1 MSQDAPASVVITGL
15 GLVTPVGIG
24 VEETWAALRKQQSGV
39 APVRGWDASEE
50 AVQIAAQLPE
60 EWEARFRAEVKL
72 PFARRYGRF
81 ARMGL
86 HAAQEA
92 LTQAQLLPEQRDRE
106 RDARAGVC
114 FGVGG
119 GATHY
124 LAPARQALLDGEA
137 EGFDRAI
144 DHTFVLQTMFNA
156 PAGLAAIQF
165 GLQGPSAIVSAAC
178 ASGSGA
184 LAQALDWLRCGRAE
198 WVLVGGCDSTVDRET
213 LRAYQRVG
221 ALTEDNARG
230 SAASRSFDGA
240 RSGFVM
246 AEGGAAL
253 VLETEAHAA
262 ARAATP
268 IARLC
273 GAGLVSEAH
282 KIASPLLDGSGMV
295 RSIQSAL
302 IDSGMQP
309 EAVGHVSAHAPS
321 TLQGDLAESRAI
333 ASCLGGGENAPT
345 VTAPKSMLG
354 HAIGASSAIAT
365 ALTALSLQRGEGL
378 PTAHL
383 EQQDPEIDAQV
394 LTEPSALDGRAA
406 LVNAF
411 GFGGHNISLVLDRV

>member
-1 MSQDAPASVVITGL
+1 MTQDVSSSVVITGL
-15 GLVTPVGIG
+15 GLITPVGIG
-24 VEETWAALRKQQSGV
+24 VDETWSALHSKQSGI

-60 EWEARFRAEVKL
+60 AWESRFRSEVKL

-81 ARMGL
+81 TCIGL
-86 HAAQEA
+86 HAAQQA

-106 RDARAGVC
+106 LDERAGVC

-124 LAPARQALLDGEA
+124 LSPTRAALL
-137 EGFDRAI
+137 EGDIERFDRSI

-165 GLQGPSAIVSAAC
+165 GLQGPSAVVSAAC

-184 LAQALDWLRCGRAE
+184 LAQALDWLRCGRAD

-213 LRAYQRVG
+213 VHAYQRVG
-221 ALTEDNARG
+221 ALTEDNERG
-230 SAASRSFDGA
+230 STASRSFDAA

-253 VLETEAHAA
+253 VLETAEHAA
-262 ARAATP
+262 ARGAQP

-295 RSIQSAL
+295 RSMRAAL
-302 IDSGMQP
+302 ADAGMRP

-321 TLQGDLAESRAI
+321 TPQGDLAESRAI
-333 ASCLGGGENAPT
+333 ASSFGTADHAPS

-383 EQQDPEIDAQV
+383 EQQDPEIDARV
-394 LTEPSALDGRAA
+394 LTEPTALDGRAA

-411 GFGGHNISLVLDRV
+411 GFGGHNISLVLDRA